1 MPLIQPSL
9 NQLLK
14 ALPAAEFEAL
24 HPQLELV
31 RQTVLIEAGGPL
43 THVYPPR

>member
-43 THVYPPR
+43 THV

>member
-24 HPQLELV
+24 HPQLEQVELV

-43 THVYPPR
+43 THV